1 MSFYKIVLIRHGES
15 TWNKENRFTG
25 WVYVDLAPNG
35 AQEAEEAGEVLKKEG
50 YVFDLAYTSLL
61 RRANRTLNTVL
72 DKMDLLWIPVKKTW
86 RLNERHYGAL
96 QGLDKSETLKK
107 YGEEKF
113 KQWRRSY
120 DVPPPPLSKDDAMYP
135 GKDPRYADVAPEEL
149 PLTEC
154 LKDCVAR
161 VLPYWFVEIVP
172 EILKGRKIIIGAHGN
187 SLRALVKHLKGI
199 SDADIAELNI
209 PTAIPLVI
217 ELDKDL
223 KFVKDYYL
231 GDQAKIQAKI
241 AGVAS
246 QGKAK

>member
-1 MSFYKIVLIRHGES
+1 VLTRAIKTS
-15 TWNKENRFTG
+15 N
-25 WVYVDLAPNG
+25 LAL
-35 AQEAEEAGEVLKKEG
+35 EA
-50 YVFDLAYTSLL
+50 
-61 RRANRTLNTVL
+61 
-72 DKMDLLWIPVKKTW
+72 MDRLWLPQHKNW

-96 QGLDKSETLKK
+96 QGLDKADTLKK
-107 YGEEKF
+107 YGDDKF

-135 GKDPRYADVAPEEL
+135 GKDPRYKDVAPEEL

-172 EILKGRKIIIGAHGN
+172 EILRGKKIIIAAHGN
-187 SLRALVKHLKGI
+187 SLRSLVKHLKGI

-241 AGVAS
+241 AGVAN

>member
-1 MSFYKIVLIRHGES
+1 MYKVVLIRHGES

-25 WVYVDLAPNG
+25 WVDVDLASTG
-35 AQEAEEAGEVLKKEG
+35 VQEAEDAGDVLRKEG
-50 YVFDLAYTSLL
+50 YVFDLAYTSTL
-61 RRANRTLNTVL
+61 RRANKTLNTVL
-72 DKMDLLWIPVKKTW
+72 DKADLLWIPVKKSW

-96 QGLDKSETLKK
+96 QGLDKAETLKT

-120 DVPPPPLSKDDAMYP
+120 NVPPPPLTKDSEMYP

-172 EILKGRKIIIGAHGN
+172 QLLKGKKIIIAAHGN
-187 SLRALVKHLKGI
+187 SLRSLVKHLKGI
-199 SDADIAELNI
+199 SDEAIAELNI

-223 KFVKDYYL
+223 KFIKDYYL

-241 AGVAS
+241 AGVAN
-246 QGKAK
+246 QGKK